1 MGENELQSNGSKI
14 CRMLLFYLV
23 VTSLLYVVAEAIF
36 KALNLNVILVDYLS
50 SIVSIATTTLYFV
63 KRYQKKWDIKIN
75 WRINESFG
83 KKDLIKY
90 ILLGLGVSFL
100 MSILVSLMMSALEN
114 VVIFETPDFTAKYT
128 TIDNF
133 VIFIFVVLIGPIMEE
148 LLYRGLIFKKLQN
161 YGWWYGA
168 IIVSLLFAL
177 GHGNIPQAIGAFFI
191 SLVLCL
197 VTFKSDSLIPAI
209 IIHMLN
215 NFIAQISEYNNEVWQ
230 YIMSVFILVVALI
243 GLILLIKEFKKR
255 PNLQLNYRISD
266 FFKNVWGIVFLIFML
281 LMIVSMIKFK

>member
-90 ILLGLGVSFL
+90 ILLGLGISFL

-266 FFKNVWGIVFLIFML
+266 FFKNV
-281 LMIVSMIKFK
+281 

>member
-90 ILLGLGVSFL
+90 ILLGLGISFL

-114 VVIFETPDFTAKYT
+114 IVIFETPDFTAKYT

-168 IIVSLLFAL
+168 IIVSLLF
-177 GHGNIPQAIGAFFI
+177 
-191 SLVLCL
+191 
-197 VTFKSDSLIPAI
+197 
-209 IIHMLN
+209 
-215 NFIAQISEYNNEVWQ
+215 
-230 YIMSVFILVVALI
+230 
-243 GLILLIKEFKKR
+243 
-255 PNLQLNYRISD
+255 
-266 FFKNVWGIVFLIFML
+266 
-281 LMIVSMIKFK
+281 